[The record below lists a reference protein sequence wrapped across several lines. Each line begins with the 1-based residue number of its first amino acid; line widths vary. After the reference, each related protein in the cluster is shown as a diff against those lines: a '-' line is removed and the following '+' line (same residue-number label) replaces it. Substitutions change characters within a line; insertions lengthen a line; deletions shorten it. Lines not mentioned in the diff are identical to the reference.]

1 MAQRLLPIAK
11 PYHGTTVSGCCQP
24 FEQFGSFG
32 EFSLSD
38 NANASALSRDE
49 ALGLAATC
57 GGDTRMERIAIVK
70 LSESHRLVAAHLD
83 VSAVART
90 GVAATTSAGN
100 NTAIGSIDWSAS
112 TTPRKWWNR
121 LDGAAP
127 VDAGACNELVTVAR
141 ADDQVTTERVP
152 EAGDVVLDRVLGGGR
167 R

>member
-1 MAQRLLPIAK
+1 MAKRLRPIAK
-11 PYHGTTVSGCCQP
+11 PHHGTTVSGCCQP

-38 NANASALSRDE
+38 NANASALSQ
-49 ALGLAATC
+49 LAATC
-57 GGDTRMERIAIVK
+57 GDDARMERIAIVK

-90 GVAATTSAGN
+90 GVAATTSGGD

-112 TTPRKWWNR
+112 TTPRKCWNR

-127 VDAGACNELVTVAR
+127 VDVGAGNELVTVAR
-141 ADDQVTTERVP
+141 GDDQVTTERVP
-152 EAGDVVLDRVLGGGR
+152 EAGDLVLDRVLGGGR